1 MAIFNK
7 KEKID
12 WEEKYN
18 ELLCRYNSLY
28 EENRELKKEG

>member
-18 ELLCRYNSLY
+18 ELLCRYKHFNIWGS
-28 EENRELKKEG
+28 NC